1 MSKAFLPKKV
11 TPNAC
16 LLEFLRMPISEEL
29 QMDIATKSK
38 KAEQDKA
45 PKSIFLD
52 DNNPLLTQ
60 IAIYARLLE
69 LQQQGQE
76 DEMLKE
82 HFSSSIQKSRK
93 TRSSVKRDSAS
104 HVEKDANEFLV
115 QPTQQKPEPD
125 VTPEELELI
134 QQKAQVRAA
143 CLAEEKEAEIDQYIN
158 EILYQQQKKL
168 RYLTDFCKDFQE
180 INDMQ
185 IEDLNQMREACIV
198 DRLTITEQKNGSFQP
213 QKQEIV
219 LVNTTIH

>member
-1 MSKAFLPKKV
+1 
-11 TPNAC
+11 
-16 LLEFLRMPISEEL
+16 
-29 QMDIATKSK
+29 
-38 KAEQDKA
+38 
-45 PKSIFLD
+45 
-52 DNNPLLTQ
+52 
-60 IAIYARLLE
+60 
-69 LQQQGQE
+69 
-76 DEMLKE
+76 MLKE

-93 TRSSVKRDSAS
+93 TRSSGKRDSAS